1 MATRIISASD
11 LRERMEEIL
20 KTAAEQPDPQYITYR
35 SHPTAVLM
43 GYEHFEALMER
54 LEDLSDV
61 VAIYERR
68 GEPRRPFGEYLAD
81 RKQAEG
87 TPHVQSAPAPAG

>member
-1 MATRIISASD
+1 MGTRIVSASD
-11 LRERMEEIL
+11 LRQRMEEVL
-20 KTAAEQPDPQYITYR
+20 RTAVEQPDPQYITYR
-35 SHPTAVLM
+35 SRPIAVIM

-68 GEPRRPFGEYLAD
+68 GEPRRPFAEYLAD
-81 RKQAEG
+81 RERVEG
-87 TPHVQSAPAPAG
+87 TPDVQPVSAPAG

>member
-1 MATRIISASD
+1 MAVKIVSASD

-20 KTAAEQPDPQYITYR
+20 KSAAREPEPQYVTYR
-35 SHPTAVLM
+35 GRPIAVLM

-68 GEPRRPFGEYLAD
+68 DEPRRPFGEYLAE
-81 RKQAEG
+81 REQAEG
-87 TPHVQSAPAPAG
+87 PLDVQPVSAAVG